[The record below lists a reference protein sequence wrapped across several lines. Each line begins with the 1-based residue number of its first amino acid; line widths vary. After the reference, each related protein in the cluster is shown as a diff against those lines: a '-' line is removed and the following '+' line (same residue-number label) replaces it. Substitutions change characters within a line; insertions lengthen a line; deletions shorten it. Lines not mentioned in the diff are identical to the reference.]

1 MKTKIATICILVM
14 LIAFALA
21 LCISAE
27 SDPGI
32 ESFLKDTLTPLIV
45 GIVTSIVGIIA
56 TVKSIISSLKSI
68 GKTNEQTEKL
78 DKELDENMTI
88 LVGSIEQLTEI
99 TYESSEEDSLDN
111 NENQE

>member
-21 LCISAE
+21 LCICAE
-27 SDPGI
+27 SDTGV
-32 ESFLKDTLTPLIV
+32 EGFLRDTLTPLIV

-68 GKTNEQTEKL
+68 GKTREQTEQL
-78 DKELDENMTI
+78 DKDLDENMTI
-88 LVGSIEQLTEI
+88 LMGSIEQLTEI
-99 TYESSEEDSLDN
+99 TYGSREEDGLDN